1 MKSLRHYH
9 RKWKIWRNKQ
19 IKPSTF
25 KKITPLMLVVLLSKE
40 MYGQD
45 KRLNDFLPNNDF
57 LTLYCYFRDYESK
70 FVDIDSDGDL
80 DLIFLNDYEFDEYNH
95 YASVFLK
102 NNGIKG
108 IPNYVEDNFIKDSSN
123 LYFLLSI
130 DSITKDVN
138 AYLPCFFYDFDH
150 DGDVDILRKE
160 FDNFGNYLKFY
171 KNNPFNKNPVFDTT
185 PSIAIN
191 FLDFTDI
198 IDINGDELEDL
209 VSINTYESKLNYYP
223 NTGNLNTPNF
233 GELVTIPLEF
243 SFSNKKTALRD
254 MDGDGMTDIALI
266 KTDQTR
272 YYNDTNSVIFY
283 KCLNQNP
290 IDFENTETL
299 FFSNDQFLHFI
310 KQDETSGIN
319 FINLD
324 NDHDIDLHL
333 FTFAEG
339 SYGIDYITSMTFLE
353 NKNSKSLNGLSGIIN
368 MD

>member
-1 MKSLRHYH
+1 
-9 RKWKIWRNKQ
+9 
-19 IKPSTF
+19 
-25 KKITPLMLVVLLSKE
+25 ML
-40 MYGQD
+40 
-45 KRLNDFLPNNDF
+45 
-57 LTLYCYFRDYESK
+57 
-70 FVDIDSDGDL
+70 
-80 DLIFLNDYEFDEYNH
+80 
-95 YASVFLK
+95 VFLK

-108 IPNYVEDNFIKDSSN
+108 IPNYEEDNFIKDSSN

-233 GELVTIPLEF
+233 GELGYNTFRI
-243 SFSNKKTALRD
+243 FSNKR
-254 MDGDGMTDIALI
+254 
-266 KTDQTR
+266 
-272 YYNDTNSVIFY
+272 
-283 KCLNQNP
+283 
-290 IDFENTETL
+290 
-299 FFSNDQFLHFI
+299 LH
-310 KQDETSGIN
+310 
-319 FINLD
+319 
-324 NDHDIDLHL
+324 
-333 FTFAEG
+333 
-339 SYGIDYITSMTFLE
+339 
-353 NKNSKSLNGLSGIIN
+353 
-368 MD
+368 